1 MHDFGKW
8 LTGKY
13 LVWQLE
19 LGERKTLT
27 EFAGYLG
34 VSQSTVS
41 AWMQGDHKPKSSQNV
56 AHLADK
62 FGYEVYDLLG
72 LPQPFV
78 IRSQPSNAAQALMSL
93 PPIVQEAVEATAQQV
108 EDQGDML
115 NDQDMARLLIE
126 NLKHLID

>member
-1 MHDFGKW
+1 MQDFGKW

-13 LVWQLE
+13 LVWQVE

-27 EFAGYLG
+27 EFAEYLG

-41 AWMQGDHKPKSSQNV
+41 AWMLGDHKPKSSQNV
-56 AHLADK
+56 ARLADK

-78 IRSQPSNAAQALMSL
+78 IRSQPSSAARALMNL
-93 PPIVQEAVEATAQQV
+93 PPVIQEAVEATAQQV
-108 EDQGDML
+108 EKQGDKL
-115 NDQDMARLLIE
+115 DEQAVARLLIE
-126 NLKHLID
+126 SLEKRID